1 VPVVADFAL
10 VRPTLDLPKG
20 AWAQGWRSLLRADGR
35 TLLGFTQGRMRN
47 YLWPV
52 VSPAGYS
59 VTSESPADHPHHNS
73 VWVGADHFNAHLP
86 AAKGRTEEATYN
98 FYIDDVF
105 QGRAPGRILE
115 TAIDG
120 EATGPDRFRVTQSL
134 EWRGPIEWAAPSGRV
149 LAVETRT
156 TVLALAG
163 DAVTIDIATALTPTD
178 QAVSIGPTRHAF
190 FGVRVAES
198 MNVNEGG
205 RLIDADGRAG
215 GPAVTGE
222 TARWIDLTGPVGGGH
237 EAGIA
242 IFPDPRQRWDAW
254 FATDWGTVAINPFL
268 RQGRTIA
275 AGEEAGYG
283 MRLVVHD
290 GLAADR
296 IDQAYADYEGGLE
309 P

>member
-1 VPVVADFAL
+1 MADFAL
-10 VRPTLDLPKG
+10 TRPTLDLPKG
-20 AWAQGWRSLLRADGR
+20 AWAQGWRTLLRAEGR

-52 VSPAGYS
+52 VSPAGFC

-73 VWVGADHFNAHLP
+73 VWLGADHFSAHLP

-115 TAIDG
+115 TEIDG
-120 EATGPDRFRVTQSL
+120 EAAGSDSFRVTQSL
-134 EWRGPIEWAAPSGRV
+134 DWRGPIEWAAPSGRV
-149 LAVETRT
+149 LARETRS
-156 TVLALAG
+156 TVLTLAE
-163 DAVTIDIATALTPTD
+163 DAVTIDIATSLRPTD
-178 QAVSIGPTRHAF
+178 QAITIGPTRHAY

-205 RLIDADGRAG
+205 RLIDAEGRAG
-215 GPAVTGE
+215 GPAVTGG

-237 EAGIA
+237 QAGIA
-242 IFPDPRQRWDAW
+242 IFPDPRQGWDPW

-268 RQGRTIA
+268 KQARTIE
-275 AGEEAGYG
+275 AGEAVEYG
-283 MRLVVHD
+283 MRLLVHD
-290 GLAADR
+290 GLEADR
-296 IDQAYADYEGGLE
+296 IDQAYSDYAEALGQ
-309 P
+309 